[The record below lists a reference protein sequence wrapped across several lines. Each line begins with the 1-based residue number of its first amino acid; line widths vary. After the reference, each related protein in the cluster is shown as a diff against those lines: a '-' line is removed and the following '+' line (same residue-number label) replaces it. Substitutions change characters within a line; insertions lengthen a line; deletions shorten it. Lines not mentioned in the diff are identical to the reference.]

1 MTPEQLVPLFAEELA
16 NINKTRPDQDL
27 KTAMCNA
34 VDAALHAVM
43 RQHMVSTNGEG
54 FIFGEY
60 MDGIE
65 NSIMCILVG
74 FRLNVI
80 KRGLH
85 QDPQKT
91 MIAMGMLS
99 IARAAKMSPNN
110 YTIGGYI
117 GPDGKTI
124 ETT

>member
-34 VDAALHAVM
+34 VDAALRAVM
-43 RQHMVSTNGEG
+43 RQHMASTNGEG

-80 KRGLH
+80 KRGLY
-85 QDPQKT
+85 QDPQEA
-91 MIAMGMLS
+91 MIAMGMLG

-117 GPDGKTI
+117 GPDGKSI